1 MDKFFFF
8 SSTLFAIKVERGW
21 ERKRERVKMFEVYL
35 KKNIKKWFLSLTIVE
50 HEHAFRVVEEP
61 WTSNTS
67 CNTEL
72 QKKKEYNC
80 DVTVD

>member
-1 MDKFFFF
+1 
-8 SSTLFAIKVERGW
+8 
-21 ERKRERVKMFEVYL
+21 MFEVYL